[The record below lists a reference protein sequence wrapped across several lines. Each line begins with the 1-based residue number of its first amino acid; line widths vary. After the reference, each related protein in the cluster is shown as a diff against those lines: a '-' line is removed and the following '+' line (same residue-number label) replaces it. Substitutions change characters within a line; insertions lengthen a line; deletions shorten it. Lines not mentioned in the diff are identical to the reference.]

1 MKYMSLFES
10 ITRVKLKDC
19 IADDKLTFVVEEGG
33 IGRAIGKNGSNA
45 KMLENI
51 IRKKVRMVEFNSNIA
66 DFIKNLIYPTIIRD
80 VKQEN
85 GIVSIMANDAKSKG
99 ILIGR
104 DRRNL
109 DAVKSIV
116 KRYFK
121 IDDIKVV

>member
-1 MKYMSLFES
+1 MYEWDFK
-10 ITRVKLKDC
+10 
-19 IADDKLTFVVEEGG
+19 
-33 IGRAIGKNGSNA
+33 GKNPTQLDEIVSYNINEFGPG
-45 KMLENI
+45 LEDINI
-51 IRKKVRMVEFNSNIA
+51 